1 MKNRSTNEKIS
12 IYLAIFFVLVL
23 VVILVLYFLGIIGH
37 GVASVDVVL
46 NKEKVVSYSK
56 SKWKQVSKE
65 KYSDYDWKKFTVYE
79 EGKKKGTY
87 SLYKG
92 EEEFYLFNQKGSQRN
107 SVFVTE
113 DSIYVGGRK
122 SSEFI
127 EFEKEDITT
136 EDEEYIKEVLTQNK
150 VSKSDLNNY
159 IRGYKV
165 ISDFDNDNKKE
176 TMYVLSNIFS
186 FNVNDTAY
194 SLIFIKDDNKTN
206 FIYKE
211 IISAENRYSKC
222 ASSLL
227 GLLKVDGKDN
237 VQIITKCSYY
247 SYSNNTEYGIY
258 QNRYNTYELLLYI
271 K

>member
-1 MKNRSTNEKIS
+1 MKNKSANEKVS

-56 SKWKQVSKE
+56 NKWKQVLPN

-79 EGKKKGTY
+79 EGKEKGVY
-87 SLYKG
+87 SLYRG
-92 EEEFYLFNQKGSQRN
+92 EKEFYLFKQKGEQREP
-107 SVFVTE
+107 VFVTE

-122 SSEFI
+122 KSDFI
-127 EFEKEDITT
+127 EFDKKDITS
-136 EDEEYIKEVLTQNK
+136 EDEKYIKEVLRGNK
-150 VSKSDLNNY
+150 VSVNDLSNY

-176 TMYVLSNIFS
+176 TMYVISNIFS
-186 FNVNDTAY
+186 HNVIDTAY
-194 SLIFIKDDNKTN
+194 SIIFIKDGNKTSY
-206 FIYKE
+206 IYKE
-211 IISAENRYSKC
+211 IIPADNRYAKC
-222 ASSLL
+222 SASLL
-227 GLLKVDGKDN
+227 GLLKVDGKN
-237 VQIITKCSYY
+237 NLQILTKCSYY
-247 SYSNNTEYGIY
+247 SYSDDTEYGIY